1 MRMIEKELEDMA
13 QIQRIKDFEKLDNTQ
28 IYLTLQ
34 NAKDLLTFLH
44 DEYDEFPYSAY
55 FDGTEKIREAMTFI
69 DDNLIHQE
77 VNQSC

>member
-1 MRMIEKELEDMA
+1 M
-13 QIQRIKDFEKLDNTQ
+13 IQRIKNFEKLDNTQ
-28 IYLTLQ
+28 IYLILQ

-77 VNQSC
+77 VNPSC